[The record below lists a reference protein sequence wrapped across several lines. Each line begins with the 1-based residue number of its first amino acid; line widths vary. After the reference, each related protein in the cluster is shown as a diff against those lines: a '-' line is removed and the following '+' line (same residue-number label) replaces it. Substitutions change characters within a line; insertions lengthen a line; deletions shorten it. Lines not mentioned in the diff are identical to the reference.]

1 MKKALLIVT
10 VIFCANLVLAQ
21 DQLFMTDNTKLLVKI
36 TEIRPESIKYK
47 QFDNLNGPSYVLS
60 KNEVSLIIYENG
72 NHEVIISNVPT
83 NKETGGSN
91 GKDQTTSTY
100 KIDSLS
106 YYKYA
111 QSISINFLNFANN
124 EFAFIYQREFYKKSF
139 NLVIP
144 FAIGLGEPIITE
156 SVYFGG
162 NSNNYYYTGYNYS
175 YLNLNRK
182 LIEFGLGL
190 NYYASLKH
198 SINYYI
204 GPMLKF
210 IQYSANQ
217 TYYYANGYYTSNPYY
232 IEQTTTLNRFT
243 ASITNGMM
251 FRTKGRLAVNLFAS
265 LGFEYDELTDKIV
278 DPVTQNEINPI
289 TKPVRFYFWAGTCV
303 GYSF

>member
-1 MKKALLIVT
+1 MKKANLLVS

-21 DQLFMTDNTKLLVKI
+21 DQLFKTDNTKLLVKI
-36 TEIRPESIKYK
+36 IEIRPESIKYK

-83 NKETGGSN
+83 NRETGGAN
-91 GKDQTTSTY
+91 GKDQTNLTY

-111 QSISINFLNFANN
+111 QSISVNFLNFANN
-124 EFAFIYQREFYKKSF
+124 EFGFIYQREFYKKSF
-139 NLVIP
+139 NLMIP

-162 NSNNYYYTGYNYS
+162 NNNNYYYTGYNYS
-175 YLNLNRK
+175 TLNLNRK
-182 LIEFGLGL
+182 LIEFGIGL

-198 SINYYI
+198 SINYFI

-217 TYYYANGYYTSNPYY
+217 TYNYANGYYTNPYY

-243 ASITNGMM
+243 ASITNGML
-251 FRTKGRLAVNLFAS
+251 FRTKGRLVVNLFAS
-265 LGFEYDELTDKIV
+265 LGFEYDELTNKIV

-289 TKPVRFYFWAGTCV
+289 TKPVRFYIWAGTCV

>member
-1 MKKALLIVT
+1 MKKAILIVS
-10 VIFCANLVLAQ
+10 VIFCANFVLAQ
-21 DQLFMTDNTKLLVKI
+21 DQLFKTDNTKLLVKI
-36 TEIRPESIKYK
+36 IEISPESIKYK
-47 QFDNLNGPSYVLS
+47 QFDNLSGPSYVLS
-60 KNEVSLIIYENG
+60 KKEVSLIIYENG
-72 NHEVIISNVPT
+72 NHEVIVSNAPT
-83 NKETGGSN
+83 NIENSASN
-91 GKDQTTSTY
+91 GRDQKTSTY

-124 EFAFIYQREFYKKSF
+124 EFGFIYQREFYKKSF

-144 FAIGLGEPIITE
+144 VAIGLGEPIVTE

-162 NSNNYYYTGYNYS
+162 NNSNNYYYTGYNYS

-182 LIEFGLGL
+182 LFEFGLGL

-210 IQYSANQ
+210 MQYSANQ
-217 TYYYANGYYTSNPYY
+217 SYNYNNGYGYNSNY
-232 IEQTTTLNRFT
+232 IEQTTTLNRFS

-251 FRTKGRLAVNLFAS
+251 FRTKGRLVVNLFAS

-303 GYSF
+303 GYCF